1 MIKPTVYTKTPSQ
14 ASVERGVHVIDAKGK
29 ILGRLASEIA
39 LLLQG
44 KNKRNFTYNID
55 TGDYVVV
62 INAKQM
68 KVTGNKWEDKEYSR
82 YSGYQGGLKKENLNS
97 LFQRR
102 PTAPLFN
109 AIKGMLPDNKLKK
122 ERLGRLYIFAEL
134 DYNLPKEIL
143 KIMNKDK

>member
-1 MIKPTVYTKTPSQ
+1 MIRPTTYTKTPSQ
-14 ASVERGVHVIDAKGK
+14 NSVERDVHVIDATDK
-29 ILGRLASEIA
+29 ILGRVASEIS

-55 TGDYVVV
+55 MGDYVVV
-62 INAKQM
+62 VNVKKIR
-68 KVTGNKWEDKEYSR
+68 VTGKKWEDKEYGR
-82 YSGYQGGLKKENLNS
+82 YSGYQGGLKKENLIS

-102 PTAPLFN
+102 PSAPLFN
-109 AIKGMLPDNKLKK
+109 AVKGMLPDNKLKK
-122 ERLGRLYIFAEL
+122 GRLGRLYIFAES